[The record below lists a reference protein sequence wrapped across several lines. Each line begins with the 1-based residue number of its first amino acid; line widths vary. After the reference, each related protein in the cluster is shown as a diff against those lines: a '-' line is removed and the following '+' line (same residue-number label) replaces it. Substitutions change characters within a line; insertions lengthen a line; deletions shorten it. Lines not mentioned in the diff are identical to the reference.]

1 MLFKLDENLPRAAA
15 RLLREYGHD
24 AVSALDQQMG
34 GRPDEELSEAVK
46 LENRAFI
53 TLDLDFS
60 DIRMYPPKSFSGIVV
75 LRPARQDVQS
85 LVSLLR
91 NLQPLFERER
101 LAGRLWI
108 VDEQRVRIRG
118 SE

>member
-1 MLFKLDENLPRAAA
+1 MLFKLDENLPRAAV
-15 RLLREYGHD
+15 RFLREHGHD
-24 AVSALDQQMG
+24 VLSALDPHLG
-34 GRPDEELSEAVK
+34 GRPDSQLLDAVK

-53 TLDLDFS
+53 TLDLDFA
-60 DIRMYPPKSFSGIVV
+60 DIRRYPPKTLPGIIV
-75 LRPARQDVQS
+75 LRPATQDVRS

-91 NLQPLFERER
+91 NLQPLLEREQ

>member
-15 RLLREYGHD
+15 RILREQGHD
-24 AVSALDQQMG
+24 ALSALDQQMG
-34 GRPDEELSEAVK
+34 GRPDPQLLEAVK

-60 DIRMYPPKSFSGIVV
+60 DIRMYPPKTLPGIIV
-75 LRPARQDVQS
+75 LRPARQDVRT

-91 NLQPLFERER
+91 NLQPLLECEQ